1 MARVLMRLSGS
12 KLLSNSWKQ
21 ELVITDEGVEG
32 EVLKDFKRIKMRVP
46 FDRIAQVNIVRGML
60 KADIEVV
67 NKGGADNLVIRA
79 LSKDEAEQARALI
92 DQKMQEV
99 SREQRPAS
107 APSSVADELRKLA
120 DLRAQGIINESE
132 FQAQKAK
139 LLG

>member
-21 ELVITDEGVEG
+21 ELIVTDEGVEG

-67 NKGGADNLVIRA
+67 NKGGADNLVIKA

-92 DQKMQEV
+92 DQKMHEV
-99 SREQRPAS
+99 SQEQRPAS
-107 APSSVADELRKLA
+107 SPSSVADELRKLA